1 MSEIKYYDGGC
12 KDIII
17 PIPTNT
23 IEMTVKLKIYEDG
36 EIVDA
41 EQVFDLNEI
50 GYAEELFKQCCDG
63 EYPRYTLTEKGEE
76 YVEMIGGNIAKD
88 NNKKENPVKNVK
100 TTPLPVKETRY
111 GFYKCKGR
119 IKGEQL

>member
-50 GYAEELFKQCCDG
+50 GYAEELIKQCCEG
-63 EYPRYTLTEKGEE
+63 EDPRYTLTEKGRE
-76 YVEMIGGNIAKD
+76 YTEGLRGERMID
-88 NNKKENPVKNVK
+88 D
-100 TTPLPVKETRY
+100 
-111 GFYKCKGR
+111 
-119 IKGEQL
+119 GEDD